1 MNILLI
7 EDNEGHI
14 DLVKAALERS
24 ALKYSLVVAKS
35 FNEAKNF
42 LDDNKYDVLIADYI
56 LPDSRGE
63 HIKYLSG
70 NDCPVI
76 VMTAYGGEKEA
87 VQSIK
92 SGAVDYIVKSSDAF
106 LNIPQLVQNAIRE
119 RENAVKKKEAELALN
134 ESEDKFK
141 TIADNAPF
149 PIIITSLDS
158 IVLYTNQRAE
168 EMFEIAVADK
178 EGILKAEDF
187 YYNPAQRNTILKSI
201 EEKGYIKDFEIQMKT
216 RKARIFWVAL
226 SANFV
231 EFDKKKCIFV
241 HVRDITDLKNSRDDL
256 RGNEALLRSILDAAI
271 DSIFIKDSSLRYVRV
286 NKAMENLFGCPS
298 SDLLWKTDL
307 ELLGPDVAKQIEEM
321 DRKVLAGEIVEEYPE
336 RLVKGEIRYFHT
348 IKVPLKDAKGLVV
361 GLCAIARD
369 ITERMK
375 TERALRKSEEVL
387 HLITDNMID
396 IVSYINANG
405 TVRYISPSFK
415 HELGWDV
422 EDIIGKN
429 ATDLIHKDDVRRTLR
444 TARNAI
450 KNSLTVF
457 RTEYRYRHRNGSY
470 LWFESVFRV
479 LYENMAYA
487 GVVFGSRNID
497 KRKKTEEELK
507 RRERILL
514 GIAEASQK
522 LLSGMDFSE
531 AIKETLR
538 ILGESSGA
546 DRVYIFENEEIGRTN
561 TSHAVMKHEWV
572 RDPLYSRMDAPAV
585 VKISYETFFDR
596 WKSLLEEGRT
606 IKGKVSDFPN
616 DERSVL
622 AMQNIRCIFA
632 APIITAGCFWG
643 FIGFDSITDDR
654 FWSQGEEAAIQ
665 AAAGSIAAALSRIRS
680 EEELRASEERF
691 RNSIE
696 NAPFAINILTFDG
709 TILYGNKQAWQL
721 FECKP
726 EDVVGRELAGHF
738 WINQDHR
745 GEWLQELKKKS
756 VVADFETRLF
766 NFRHTREF
774 WAIVSGVIID
784 YMNKKAILA
793 IHNDISDKKRALEE
807 RFNLERQIQ
816 RTQKLESLGV
826 LAGGIAHDFNNL
838 LGVILGYAD
847 LALVKVPKV
856 DPAYSDLEGIIKAS
870 MRASDLC
877 RQMLTYSGKGQMSIR
892 HLDLLKLVCDTSNL
906 LKVSVSKK
914 VVLDLSLPEE
924 LPLIEADASQ
934 IDQVLI
940 NLVINA
946 SESFEDKIGTITLSL
961 KTMNCSRDYLGRLI
975 LGKELS
981 EGEYVCLRV
990 SDTGKGMDKE
1000 TLDRIFEPFFSTK
1013 FTGRG
1018 LGLSVVM
1025 GIVKSHKGAIDVKSI
1040 PGEGTAISVFF
1051 PALTEKK
1058 KRRRQRG
1065 INENKKWKGEGAIL
1079 LADDEKAVLDMCRE
1093 MLEYLGFEVYIAHDG
1108 REAVEIYKKNQSK
1121 IRCNIIDLTMPNMD
1135 GVEVLEEIQKITPN
1149 AIIIISSGYGE
1160 QQIQKIFAGK
1170 NLAAFIQKPYSIKIL
1185 KNILHKLLK

>member
-35 FNEAKNF
+35 FDAAKNF
-42 LDDNKYDVLIADYI
+42 LKVNNFDVLIADYI

-92 SGAVDYIVKSSDAF
+92 SGALDYIVKSTDAF
-106 LNIPQLVQNAIRE
+106 LSIPQLVQNAIRE
-119 RENAVKKKEAELALN
+119 RENYVKKKEAELALK

-149 PIIITSLDS
+149 PIIISSLDS
-158 IVLYTNQRAE
+158 IVLYANQRAE
-168 EMFEIAVADK
+168 EMFEIAIADK

-187 YYNPAQRNTILKSI
+187 FYNPAQRKTILDNI

-216 RKARIFWVAL
+216 QKGRIFWAAV

-231 EFDKKKCIFV
+231 EFDEKKCIFV
-241 HVRDITDLKNSRDDL
+241 LVRDITELRNSRDDL
-256 RGNEALLRSILDAAI
+256 RENEALLRSIIDTAK
-271 DSIFIKDSSLRYVRV
+271 DSIFIKDDSLRYVRV
-286 NKAMENLFGCPS
+286 NKAMENLFGCS
-298 SDLLWKTDL
+298 SPDLLWKTDM
-307 ELLGPDVAKQIEEM
+307 ELLGPDIAKQIEEM

-336 RLVKGEIRYFHT
+336 RLVQGEKRFFHT
-348 IKVPLKDAKGLVV
+348 IKVPLRDAKDFVA
-361 GLCAIARD
+361 GLCGITRD
-369 ITERMK
+369 ITERVK

-387 HLITDNMID
+387 HLITDSMID
-396 IVSYINANG
+396 IVSYIDASG
-405 TVRYISPSFK
+405 MVRYISPSFK
-415 HELGWDV
+415 HELGWDI
-422 EDIIGKN
+422 EDVVGKN
-429 ATDLIHKDDVRRTLR
+429 ATDLIHKDDVWRTLK
-444 TARNAI
+444 TARYAI
-450 KNSLTVF
+450 KNSLTYF

-479 LYENMAYA
+479 LYENSVYS

-497 KRKKTEEELK
+497 QRKKTEEELK

-522 LLSGMDFSE
+522 LLSGMDFSA
-531 AIKETLR
+531 AINETLR

-546 DRVYIFENEEIGRTN
+546 DRVYIFKNEEIERTN
-561 TSHAVMKHEWV
+561 SPHAVLKYEWV
-572 RDPLYSRMDAPAV
+572 RDSLYSRMDAPVV

-596 WKSLLEEGRT
+596 WKYLLEAGGT

-622 AMQNIRCIFA
+622 VMQNIRCIFA

-696 NAPFAINILTFDG
+696 NAPFAVNIIALDG
-709 TILYGNKQAWQL
+709 PILYGNKRTWQL

-738 WINQDHR
+738 WINQGHR
-745 GEWLQELKKKS
+745 DEWLQELNKKG
-756 VVADFETRLF
+756 VVADFETKLT
-766 NFRHTREF
+766 NFDHTREF

-784 YMNKKAILA
+784 HMNKKAILA
-793 IHNDISDKKRALEE
+793 IHNDISDKKLALEE

-847 LALVKVPKV
+847 LALVKVSKT
-856 DPAYSDLEGIIKAS
+856 DPVCSDVEEIIKAS
-870 MRASDLC
+870 LRASDLC

-892 HLDLLKLVCDTSNL
+892 DLDLLKLVRDTSNL
-906 LKVSVSKK
+906 LKVSISKK
-914 VVLDLSLPEE
+914 VKLELNLPEE
-924 LPLIEADASQ
+924 LPLIKADASQ
-934 IDQVLI
+934 IDQVLL

-946 SESFEDKIGTITLSL
+946 SESFGDKIGTINLSL
-961 KTMNCSRDYLGRLI
+961 KTIHCSRDYLDNLI

-981 EGEYVCLRV
+981 EGVYVCLRA

-1025 GIVKSHKGAIDVKSI
+1025 GIVKSHKGALDVKSI
-1040 PGEGTAISVFF
+1040 PDEGTAISVFF
-1051 PALTEKK
+1051 PAQAEKK
-1058 KRRRQRG
+1058 KKGRQKG
-1065 INENKKWKGEGAIL
+1065 KNENKKWKGEGAIL
-1079 LADDEKAVLDMCRE
+1079 LADDEKAVLDMCSE
-1093 MLEYLGFEVYIAHDG
+1093 MLEYLGFEVYLANDG
-1108 REAVEIYKKNQSK
+1108 REALEIYKKNQSR

-1135 GVEVLEEIQKITPN
+1135 GKEVFEEIQKITPN
-1149 AIIIISSGYGE
+1149 AMIIISSGYGE
-1160 QQIQKIFAGK
+1160 QQIKRIFAGK
-1170 NLAAFIQKPYSIKIL
+1170 KLAGFIQKPFSIMIL
-1185 KNILHKLLK
+1185 KNILYKLLK